1 MSITDKR
8 GRTYRVERRG
18 PIWYAWDGDRP
29 VIRAVLAGETI
40 SEVVVYPKE
49 DRRCGIASALYA
61 QIERD
66 AGITLK
72 PARVRTR
79 AGKAFWKALAQSIPV
94 TPTPGHVRIA
104 SDG

>member
-1 MSITDKR
+1 MLITVKR
-8 GRTYRVERRG
+8 GLTYRVEKRG
-18 PIWYAWDGDRP
+18 HIWYAWDGDRP

-40 SEVVVYPKE
+40 SEVVVYAKK

-66 AGITLK
+66 TGITLK

-79 AGKAFWKALAQSIPV
+79 AGKAFWAARLAC
-94 TPTPGHVRIA
+94 
-104 SDG
+104 